1 MRKTSKAIR
10 QISTSDVPPQW
21 SRRRFLGSLA
31 LTLPSAVLLRP
42 TLAQAKAEAARSL
55 SFYHTH
61 TGEKLALTYYEQG
74 DYHQDAL
81 AEANR
86 FLRDFRTGE
95 EYPIDHGLLDIL
107 HGIRRATGSNG
118 RFEVISG
125 YRSPKTN
132 AALRSKSNGVA
143 KRSLHMQGRAIDVRL
158 TGVDTAHLR
167 KAALALK
174 GGGVGYY
181 PKPRFVHLDTGRVRH
196 W

>member
-1 MRKTSKAIR
+1 MQKTLKAFR
-10 QISTSDVPPQW
+10 HTHANDVPPQW

-31 LTLPSAVLLRP
+31 LTVPSAVLLRP
-42 TLAQAKAEAARSL
+42 TSAQAKAEPARSL

-61 TGEKLALTYYEQG
+61 TGEKLAITYYEQG
-74 DYHQDAL
+74 DYHLDAL
-81 AEANR
+81 AEASR

-95 EYPIDHGLLDIL
+95 EHPIDRGLLDIL
-107 HGIRRATGSNG
+107 HGVRRATENNG

-132 AALRSKSNGVA
+132 AALRAKSNGVA

-158 TGVDTAHLR
+158 TGVDTAQLR
-167 KAALALK
+167 EAALALR

-181 PKPRFVHLDTGRVRH
+181 PKSGFVHLDTGRVRQ

>member
-1 MRKTSKAIR
+1 MRKTPTVFR
-10 QISTSDVPPQW
+10 QTSTKDVPPQW

-31 LTLPSAVLLRP
+31 LTLPSAVLLP
-42 TLAQAKAEAARSL
+42 AVAQAKADASRSL

-61 TGEKLALTYYEQG
+61 TGEKLAITYYEQG
-74 DYHQDAL
+74 DYHLDAL
-81 AEANR
+81 AETNR

-95 EYPIDHGLLDIL
+95 EYPIDRGLLDIL
-107 HGIRRATGSNG
+107 HGIRQATGSNG

-132 AALRSKSNGVA
+132 AALQAKSNGVA
-143 KRSLHMQGRAIDVRL
+143 KRSRHMQGRAIDVRL
-158 TGVDTAHLR
+158 TGVDTAQLR
-167 KAALALK
+167 KAALAQN

-181 PKPRFVHLDTGRVRH
+181 PKSGFVHLDTGRVRQ

>member
-1 MRKTSKAIR
+1 MRKILKKVGQPPIH
-10 QISTSDVPPQW
+10 DVPPEW

-31 LTLPSAVLLRP
+31 LTLPSAVLLSP
-42 TLAQAKAEAARSL
+42 AVAQAKAEAARSL
-55 SFYHTH
+55 RLYHAH
-61 TGEKLALTYYEQG
+61 TGEELAITYYEQG
-74 DYHQDAL
+74 EYHPDAL

-95 EYPIDHGLLDIL
+95 EYPIDRGLLDIL
-107 HGIRRATGSNG
+107 HGIRQATGSNG
-118 RFEVISG
+118 RFEVVSG

-132 AALRSKSNGVA
+132 AALRAKNSGVA

-158 TGVDTAHLR
+158 NGVDTARLR
-167 KAALALK
+167 KAALALR

-181 PKPRFVHLDTGRVRH
+181 PKSGFVHLDTGRVRQ

>member
-1 MRKTSKAIR
+1 MRKTSKR
-10 QISTSDVPPQW
+10 FGQTHSSHVPPKW

-31 LTLPSAVLLRP
+31 LTVPSAALLGP
-42 TLAQAKAEAARSL
+42 TLAQAKAAPARSL

-61 TGEKLALTYYEQG
+61 TGEKLAITYYEQG
-74 DYHQDAL
+74 DYHLDAL
-81 AEANR
+81 AEASR

-95 EYPIDHGLLDIL
+95 EHPIDRGLLDIL
-107 HGIRRATGSNG
+107 HGVRLATGNNG

-132 AALRSKSNGVA
+132 AALRAKSNGVA
-143 KRSLHMQGRAIDVRL
+143 KRSLHMQGRAVDVRL
-158 TGVDTAHLR
+158 TGVGTAQLR
-167 KAALALK
+167 KAALSLR

-181 PKPRFVHLDTGRVRH
+181 PESGFVHLDTGRVRQ